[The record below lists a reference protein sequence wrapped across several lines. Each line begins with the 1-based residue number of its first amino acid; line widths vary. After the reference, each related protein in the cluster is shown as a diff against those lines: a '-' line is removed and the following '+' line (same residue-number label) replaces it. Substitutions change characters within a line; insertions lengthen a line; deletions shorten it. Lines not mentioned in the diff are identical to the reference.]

1 MKEWFS
7 KLDAKFGKWIV
18 KTFAKRIIRHRL
30 KYGGKIDEV
39 RKLTTVDAYGKVYW
53 LESRLWISKYAVGE
67 FAKYEELPHVQ
78 DERKGN

>member
-18 KTFAKRIIRHRL
+18 KTFAKRLIRHRL
-30 KYGGKIDEV
+30 MYGGKIDV
-39 RKLTTVDAYGKVYW
+39 IRNLTTAEVDGKVYW
-53 LESRLWISKYAVGE
+53 LESRLWVSKYAVGE

-78 DERKGN
+78 DECKGS